1 MRVLFDLGHPG
12 HFHML
17 KNCIRILDNKGA
29 KVTIAVRER
38 ENMIQ
43 KLLREGGFSY
53 YCLLPNTPNLGKKA
67 ITLLRNDYRLL
78 RISKKLKIS
87 LFVSMASVCAAHASA
102 ITGKPHITFADT
114 EDAKFVLFLAVPFTD
129 VVITEDSYLGKLP
142 QKKHISLHTWRPL
155 AYLHPRYFKPSS
167 EILDKLNLSKDDKFF
182 IMRFSAWDA
191 SHDWRIKR
199 DIGWEDRY
207 KIVKTLEE
215 EGEVL
220 ISSEL
225 PLPKHLKKYEIKINP
240 IYFHDLLAFSS
251 GYIGEGHITAREA
264 IALGKPAILVSP
276 RGRLEG
282 YNIALERRG
291 FLKIVESYHQVT
303 PKLLEFVT
311 QNNNFHEKVDREIKN
326 FVDLTEFFV
335 WFIEN
340 YPYSLEQYRR
350 EKNKIV
356 ERFRFG

>member
-1 MRVLFDLGHPG
+1 MRILFDVGHPG
-12 HFHML
+12 HVHLF
-17 KNCIRILDNKGA
+17 KNIIKFLIKYNNDILI
-29 KVTIAVRER
+29 VVRER
-38 ENMIQ
+38 ENSVSSLLK
-43 KLLREGGFSY
+43 KLELRY
-53 YCLLPNTPNLGKKA
+53 INIYPNTPGRIRKA
-67 ITLLRNDYRLL
+67 VTMIKND
-78 RISKKLKIS
+78 IS
-87 LFVSMASVCAAHASA
+87 LLHITTKVFPPDIIVGMSPSSAQISA
-102 ITGKPHITFADT
+102 IKDIPHITYMDT
-114 EDAKFVLFLAVPFTD
+114 EDAKYVISLITPFTD
-129 VVITEDSYLGKLP
+129 AIITEDSYMGKLP
-142 QKKHISLHTWRPL
+142 KNKHISLHTWRPL

-167 EILDKLNLSKDDKFF
+167 EILDELNLSKDDKFF

-207 KIVKTLEE
+207 KIVKTLEK

-225 PLPKHLKKYEIKINP
+225 PLPKNLKKYEIKINP

-276 RGRLEG
+276 RGKIEGAHRNLEKK
-282 YNIALERRG
+282 G

-303 PKLLEFVT
+303 PKLLEFIT
-311 QNNNFHEKVDREIKN
+311 QNNDFHEKVDREIKN

-340 YPYSLEQYRR
+340 YPESFNIMR
-350 EKNKIV
+350 ENPGYQ
-356 ERFRFG
+356 ERFKWTF